1 MSTGRRLFTR
11 TNHHHGA
18 PARLPYRRRSSLLSE
33 GEQCFYRALFAAVGH
48 TYGIS
53 LKTRL
58 ADLIKCPD
66 RLWNGTPGRRVA
78 QKHVDFVLY
87 DLKTARIIA
96 AIELD
101 DRSHQRPERQVRDAF
116 FDEALSAAGVLLL
129 RVRASS
135 QYNPYAIRRYIE
147 LATSHRP
154 R

>member
-1 MSTGRRLFTR
+1 
-11 TNHHHGA
+11 
-18 PARLPYRRRSSLLSE
+18 
-33 GEQCFYRALFAAVGH
+33 
-48 TYGIS
+48 
-53 LKTRL
+53 
-58 ADLIKCPD
+58 
-66 RLWNGTPGRRVA
+66 
-78 QKHVDFVLY
+78 VDFVLY